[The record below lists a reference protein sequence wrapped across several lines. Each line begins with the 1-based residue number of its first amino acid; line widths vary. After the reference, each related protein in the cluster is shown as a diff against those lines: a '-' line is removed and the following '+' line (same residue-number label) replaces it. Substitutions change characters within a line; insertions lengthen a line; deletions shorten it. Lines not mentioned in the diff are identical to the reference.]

1 MQNTFSN
8 TARTKSRILKCKT
21 TSTLKVCVWAP
32 TRYIIISLC
41 YSYGIVFNVTKI
53 WHYWDGT
60 RFMLHNT
67 EKPIKLFQTERQP
80 TPNFRTVRI
89 RWNHKVDNFCYFW
102 SKLGYSSNASSVGHI
117 IRCCDNWK
125 PVVQVLTY
133 SMCEV
138 VLIHRHVLIQE
149 WQLFLQEHKIF
160 FCPCVS
166 RSQRWLYDFTSEIII
181 CFL

>member
-1 MQNTFSN
+1 MEH
-8 TARTKSRILKCKT
+8 
-21 TSTLKVCVWAP
+21 
-32 TRYIIISLC
+32 SLC
-41 YSYGIVFNVTKI
+41 FIIQK
-53 WHYWDGT
+53 
-60 RFMLHNT
+60 
-67 EKPIKLFQTERQP
+67 KPIKLFQTERQP
-80 TPNFRTVRI
+80 TPNFRTMRI

-138 VLIHRHVLIQE
+138 VLIYRHVLIQE

-160 FCPCVS
+160 SAPVLVGLRDDYMISPQRLLYAFYNAQWPTEHPQLPNKCQNIKVS
-166 RSQRWLYDFTSEIII
+166 QIRTNTLWQKIIWTTVIQRWCEQMRCPSQWRQ
-181 CFL
+181 